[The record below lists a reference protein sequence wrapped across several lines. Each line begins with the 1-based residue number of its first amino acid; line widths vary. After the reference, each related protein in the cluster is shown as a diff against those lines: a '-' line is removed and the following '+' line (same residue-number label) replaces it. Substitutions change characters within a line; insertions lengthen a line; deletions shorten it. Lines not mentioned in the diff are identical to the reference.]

1 MLLGTQCVTVYKA
14 IKKEA
19 DAAAALAIALA
30 KGDKAGA
37 DALATGTVED
47 TETKQQVTSV
57 LLDPQ
62 AIYPDNVKDVV
73 ADGFTT
79 AAKICTTAALKK
91 ACAENGVSG

>member
-1 MLLGTQCVTVYKA
+1 MTVYKA

-37 DALATGTVED
+37 DALATGKVTD
-47 TETKQQVTSV
+47 TETKQQVKSRAAE
-57 LLDPQ
+57 PQ
-62 AIYPDNVKDVV
+62 AIYTENVKDVV

-79 AAKICTTAALKK
+79 AAKLCTTPALKT
-91 ACAENGVSG
+91 ACTKYGVS